1 MAERLKV
8 VGIPVVGK
16 QLDCRTECFV
26 VALMVDKQAQLL
38 VRVAAAVAGRAAAA
52 VVVAVVQGHH
62 NFAVVETEMEER
74 GIEKTVGKYLF
85 SFTKRKRF

>member
-1 MAERLKV
+1 M
-8 VGIPVVGK
+8 
-16 QLDCRTECFV
+16 
-26 VALMVDKQAQLL
+26 
-38 VRVAAAVAGRAAAA
+38 RVAAAVVGRAAAA